1 MTGSMPT
8 KIRKP
13 TCPTALVLTG
23 GGARG
28 AYEVGVLHCLYET
41 LVAQGYGERLF
52 DILAGTSA
60 GALNVC
66 ALGAMAHDAQN
77 GLKALTDYWKSITME
92 SLLKFGGRELARLP
106 NVIVG
111 RRLGLDSLRYRKRP
125 QERPGSPH
133 PPVAGLFDTSLLY
146 RDMIREIPWQ
156 FLQDNLRTGVLRGIA
171 VCATELCTSKSI
183 VFYQVHEEGM
193 YRTGKD
199 SAKEERHVEIG
210 AQHAMASAAIPFLFP
225 AIQIDGICYVDGAL
239 RQNAPLYPAMRM
251 GADKVLIVGLSREP
265 DQKYRTARM
274 SCQRNPFP
282 GSLFLLGRTVNA
294 VMDGVLDHE
303 IHRIEMFNQLIR
315 KGQALYGEGFLENM
329 NQATRA
335 YRNTNYRLVDVR
347 IIRPSRNLNEVA
359 LEALKEAPAELSMP
373 GVPGRLVTNVMTSS
387 PFLESELSSYLLFTP
402 TYIRKLIRL
411 GYEDTK
417 RRGQELLDFFSAEG
431 SNGRKGDLPGKEDT
445 ELPKADSGD

>member
-1 MTGSMPT
+1 MTGSTPH
-8 KIRKP
+8 KLWKP
-13 TCPTALVLTG
+13 PCPTAVVLTG

-28 AYEVGVLHCLYET
+28 AYEVGVLQRLYES
-41 LVAQGYGERLF
+41 LVDKGPCERLF

-66 ALGAMAHDAQN
+66 ALGAMAHDARDR
-77 GLKALTDYWKSITME
+77 LKALTAYWESITMKR
-92 SLLKFGGRELARLP
+92 LLRFGGRELSRLP
-106 NVIVG
+106 NVIMG
-111 RRLGLDSLRYRKRP
+111 RRLGLESLRYRKRP
-125 QERPGSPH
+125 KERVGPPH

-146 RDMIREIPWQ
+146 RDMRREIPWQ
-156 FLQDNLRTGVLRGIA
+156 FLQDNIRTGVLRGIA

-199 SAKEERHVEIG
+199 SAKEERQVEMG

-251 GADKVLIVGLSREP
+251 GAEKVLIVGLSREP

-303 IHRIEMFNQLIR
+303 IHRIEMFNQLIQ
-315 KGQALYGEGFLENM
+315 KGRALYGEAFLENM
-329 NQATRA
+329 NQATHA

-359 LEALKEAPAELSMP
+359 LEALQEAPNELTMP

-387 PFLESELSSYLLFTP
+387 PFLESELSSYLMFTP

-417 RRGQELLDFFSAEG
+417 RQEEELVGFFTAEG
-431 SNGRKGDLPGKEDT
+431 PNR
-445 ELPKADSGD
+445 SGSA